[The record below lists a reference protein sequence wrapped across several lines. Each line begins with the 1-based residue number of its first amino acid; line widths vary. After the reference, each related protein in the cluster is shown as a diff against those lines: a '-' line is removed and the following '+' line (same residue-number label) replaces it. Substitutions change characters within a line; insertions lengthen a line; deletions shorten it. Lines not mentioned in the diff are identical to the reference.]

1 MTDTPTTPGDVKPA
15 SLVPLPGPVAALASL
30 GNLGQVGALLA
41 AVGLMWARIDAIE
54 DRFDRIE
61 IQIDELSRSVVEM
74 STMMQVQTARTVSAD
89 DFADLERRVTILEAR

>member
-1 MTDTPTTPGDVKPA
+1 MTETPTTPGDAKPA

-74 STMMQVQTARTVSAD
+74 STMMQVQTARTVTAE
-89 DFADLERRVTILEAR
+89 DFIDLERRVTILEAR

>member
-1 MTDTPTTPGDVKPA
+1 MTETPTIPGDVKTA
-15 SLVPLPGPVAALASL
+15 SVVPLPGPVAALASL

-74 STMMQVQTARTVSAD
+74 STMMQVDRARVVSSD
-89 DFADLERRVTILEAR
+89 DFAELERRVTILEAR